1 MKALSLTIQKSWPML
16 RFFCGIVAMT
26 DHLDLGTKENVLPQ
40 GIYM

>member
-26 DHLDLGTKENVLPQ
+26 DDLDLGTKENVLPQ